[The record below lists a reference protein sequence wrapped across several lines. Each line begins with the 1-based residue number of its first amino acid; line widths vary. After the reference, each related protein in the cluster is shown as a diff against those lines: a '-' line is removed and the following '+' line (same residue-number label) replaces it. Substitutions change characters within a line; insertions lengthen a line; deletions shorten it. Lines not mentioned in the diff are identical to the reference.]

1 MVDII
6 YNFIYDVLIGNT
18 QLQGA
23 QELALMLTY
32 TIIILFVF
40 VLVKLV
46 IWCFNI
52 VKPPRF
58 RR

>member
-6 YNFIYDVLIGNT
+6 YNFIYDVLIGDT

>member
-6 YNFIYDVLIGNT
+6 YNFIYEVLIGQT

>member
-32 TIIILFVF
+32 TIIVLFVF
-40 VLVKLV
+40 LLVKIV